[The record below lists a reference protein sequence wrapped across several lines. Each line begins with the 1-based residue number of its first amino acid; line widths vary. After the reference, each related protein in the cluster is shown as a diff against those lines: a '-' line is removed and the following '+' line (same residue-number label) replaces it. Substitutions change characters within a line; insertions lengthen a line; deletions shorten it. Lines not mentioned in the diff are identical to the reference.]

1 MDTNSKPHT
10 VKELLQWAVLFLGKE
25 KRIEAEL
32 LLAQLINFSRAKL
45 LAYPEKII
53 TKDQALEFREIVKL
67 RKEGEPLQYIL
78 GREDFMAL
86 DFKVTKDVLIPRSDT
101 EIMVEKVIEY
111 IKNSS
116 QIGHVLDLCTGSGAI
131 AISLAYYLPEIKLTA
146 VDISEEALVIARLN
160 AQANGVEDKIN
171 FYQGDLFA
179 ALEENMKYN
188 IIVSNPPYITSSEME
203 GLPVD
208 VQKEPHLALWGGFDG
223 LDFYR
228 KIIKQAPDFLET
240 GGRLFVEIGS
250 KQGQEVSCLFKENAF
265 TNIEVI
271 KDWNNLDRVVSGTYL

>member
-101 EIMVEKVIEY
+101 EIMVEKVIDY
-111 IKNSS
+111 IRSSS